1 MKKIHASINSAL
13 AIAPIFAILTM
24 MTLFGFDLVFG
35 LYMYLFLSVLP
46 LMFSLVIWIIVKS
59 LGGYKHD

>member
-13 AIAPIFAILTM
+13 AIVPILAILTM

-46 LMFSLVIWIIVKS
+46 LMFSFVIWIIVKS